1 MFKVVQEKIGKIL
14 VTQGLITEENLIKSL
29 QEQEKRGF
37 KQTPLGFFLTE
48 MGYVSEENVLKAV
61 GIQFNLPVMELK
73 DIAVDSAVMALVP
86 EAMARRL
93 KAMPLYLVEKE
104 LTIAISNP
112 TQIEMMDTLASHT
125 RCKLL
130 PILALE
136 REIFAAI
143 ESNYGAGSQAQQPTT
158 QVETEEA
165 PMTPLELRRLETA
178 GKEVPIIRIVDDLL
192 LQAVLEGA
200 SDIHIEPREDK
211 LSVRMRVDGIL
222 KEYHSFTLKQQ
233 PAILSRVKIIS
244 KLDISE
250 RQKPQDGRIK
260 LRIGGKQVDAR
271 VSTLPAYYGEKV
283 VLRLL
288 DQQKVQLG
296 LEELALSPHNLGLLN
311 HMIAQPYGLVLVTGP
326 TGSGKSTTLYAAL
339 NTINSEEKNIVTVED
354 PVEYQIPI
362 INQVQVNVKKD
373 LTFATALRSIL
384 RQDPNVVMIGE
395 IRDPETGEIATE
407 AALTGHLVLSTLHTN
422 DAPSAIIRLVEMGIE
437 PFLLAPSLLGILA
450 QRLARKICPDCKESF
465 TPKKGELDRL
475 GIPGAPDT
483 IKFSRGKGCSNCKG
497 SGYKGRVAIHEVL
510 VADEAIRGLI
520 SERAPAAAIRDRA
533 VQTGFIDMRLDGI
546 RKIIKGI
553 TTLEEVLRVTR
564 GI

>member
-1 MFKVVQEKIGKIL
+1 MLKVVHEKLGKIL
-14 VTQGLITEENLIKSL
+14 VAQGLITEENLAKAL
-29 QEQEKRGF
+29 EEQEKRGF
-37 KQTPLGFFLTE
+37 KQKQIGSFLTE
-48 MGYVSEENVLKAV
+48 MGYVSEEDVLKAV

-73 DIAVDSAVMALVP
+73 EIAVDSAVLELIPV
-86 EAMARRL
+86 AMARRL
-93 KAMPLYLVEKE
+93 KAIPLYLVEKE

-112 TQIEMMDTLASHT
+112 TQIEIIDTLANQT
-125 RCKLL
+125 RCKIV
-130 PILALE
+130 PTLALE
-136 REIFAAI
+136 REILAAI
-143 ESNYGAGSQAQQPTT
+143 ESNYSAVFDPPARREP
-158 QVETEEA
+158 EEA
-165 PMTPLELRRLETA
+165 PMTPAELRRLEEA

-192 LQAVLEGA
+192 LQAVREGA
-200 SDIHIEPREDK
+200 SDIHIEPREGK

-222 KEYHSFTLKQQ
+222 KEYHSFSPKQQ
-233 PAILSRVKIIS
+233 PAILSRVKILS

-260 LRIGGKQVDAR
+260 LRIGGKEVDAR

-296 LEELALSPHNLGLLN
+296 LEELALSPHNLALLQN
-311 HMIAQPYGLVLVTGP
+311 MIVQPYGLVLVTGP

-354 PVEYQIPI
+354 PVEYQLPI

-384 RQDPNVVMIGE
+384 RQDPNIVMIGE

-422 DAPSAIIRLVEMGIE
+422 DAPSAVVRLIEMGIE
-437 PFLLAPSLLGILA
+437 PFLLAPSLIGIVA
-450 QRLARKICPDCKESF
+450 QRLARKICLECKESLS
-465 TPKKGELDRL
+465 PKKAELERL
-475 GIPGAPDT
+475 GIPDAPDT
-483 IKFSRGKGCSNCKG
+483 IRFSRGKGCPNCKG

-510 VADEAIRGLI
+510 VADEAIRALI
-520 SERAPAAAIRDRA
+520 SERAPAAAIRDHA
-533 VQTGFIDMRLDGI
+533 VHAGFIDMRMDGV

>member
-1 MFKVVQEKIGKIL
+1 MFKVVHEKLGKIL
-14 VTQGLITEENLIKSL
+14 VAQGLITEENLAKAL
-29 QEQEKRGF
+29 EEQQKRGF
-37 KQTPLGFFLTE
+37 KQKQIGSFLTE
-48 MGYVSEENVLKAV
+48 LGYVSEEDVLKAI

-73 DIAVDSAVMALVP
+73 EIAIDSAVLELIP

-93 KAMPLYLVEKE
+93 KAIPLYLVEKE
-104 LTIAISNP
+104 LTIAICNP
-112 TQIEMMDTLASHT
+112 TQLEIIDTLANQT
-125 RCKLL
+125 RCKIL
-130 PILALE
+130 PVLALE
-136 REIFAAI
+136 REILAAI
-143 ESNYGAGSQAQQPTT
+143 ENNYVVLSEPEPVQE
-158 QVETEEA
+158 VEET
-165 PMTPLELRRLETA
+165 PMSPSELRQLEEA

-192 LQAVLEGA
+192 LQAVREGA
-200 SDIHIEPREDK
+200 SDIHIEPRDGK

-222 KEYHSFTLKQQ
+222 KEYHTFTSKQQ
-233 PAILSRVKIIS
+233 PAILSRVKILS

-260 LRIGGKQVDAR
+260 LRIGGKEVDAR

-296 LEELALSPHNLGLLN
+296 LEELALSPHNLGLLKN
-311 HMIAQPYGLVLVTGP
+311 MIAQPYGLVLVTGP

-362 INQVQVNVKKD
+362 INQVQVNVKKN

-384 RQDPNVVMIGE
+384 RQDPNIVMIGE

-422 DAPSAIIRLVEMGIE
+422 DAPSAIVRLVEMGIE
-437 PFLLAPSLLGILA
+437 PFLLAPSLLGIVA
-450 QRLARKICPDCKESF
+450 QRLARKICPDCKESVS
-465 TPKKGELDRL
+465 PKKGELERL

-483 IKFSRGKGCSNCKG
+483 IKFSRGRGCSNCKG

-510 VADEAIRGLI
+510 AADEGIRALI
-520 SERAPAAAIRDRA
+520 SERAPASAIRDHA
-533 VQTGFIDMRLDGI
+533 VQAGFIDMRLDGI

-564 GI
+564 GL